1 MRHEERLEKR
11 RACSRLLRA
20 QQIKRDREV
29 VLLWGIVI
37 PRDGKRN
44 PLKEKARIVY
54 APYGA
59 IMEARKLG
67 LCGSLI
73 RICGS
78 GDAGKE
84 SAEEALENLRMGF
97 ETVAK
102 MMDDAEYVRH

>member
-1 MRHEERLEKR
+1 MTHERLEKR
-11 RACSRLLRA
+11 REQARALRA
-20 QQIKRDREV
+20 AQIKRDKEV

-44 PLKEKARIVY
+44 PVKEKARIVY

-67 LCGSLI
+67 LTGSII

-84 SAEEALENLRMGF
+84 SAEEAIANLRAGF

-102 MMDDAEYVRH
+102 VVDDAEYVRH